1 MPFVDQLY
9 LGGCIA
15 AFTVFALALA
25 FAGASSR

>member
-15 AFTVFALALA
+15 AFAVFALALG
-25 FAGASSR
+25 FAGISSR